1 MKVLHTFIHMS
12 QCRICESLLS
22 YKIWDIFGEIFF
34 HFVNKNVFSPSHSV
48 TLLRIAK
55 GLLLLLP
62 IVRKMG
68 KRPMRSFLCKFFEG
82 KSIYNNLEYIST
94 SIEMFF
100 FSLWR
105 IIWKEI
111 LFWVSKSS
119 YTLFQK
125 SKKSFR
131 FLVLFLVK
139 ILTFLVWKT
148 LIRVKV

>member
-82 KSIYNNLEYIST
+82 KSIYNNLEYILT

-100 FSLWR
+100 FLFSIKINL
-105 IIWKEI
+105 KGNSI
-111 LFWVSKSS
+111 LSFKVFWS
-119 YTLFQK
+119 TLFQK
-125 SKKSFR
+125 SKKIIFG
-131 FLVLFLVK
+131 
-139 ILTFLVWKT
+139 TFFESKSGMKNT
-148 LIRVKV
+148 F

>member
-22 YKIWDIFGEIFF
+22 WDIFGEIFF
-34 HFVNKNVFSPSHSV
+34 HFVNKNLFSPSHSV

-82 KSIYNNLEYIST
+82 KSIYSNLEYISR

-111 LFWVSKSS
+111 LFWASKSS
-119 YTLFQK
+119 DPHCSKSQK
-125 SKKSFR
+125 NHFWY
-131 FLVLFLVK
+131 FFWVK
-139 ILTFLVWKT
+139 IWIFWYEKHFLE
-148 LIRVKV
+148 

>member
-1 MKVLHTFIHMS
+1 MS
-12 QCRICESLLS
+12 QLRFPQNCKS
-22 YKIWDIFGEIFF
+22 YKIWDIFVKYFF

-55 GLLLLLP
+55 GLLLLP

-82 KSIYNNLEYIST
+82 KSIYRNLEYISR

-111 LFWVSKSS
+111 LFWASKSS

-125 SKKSFR
+125 SKKIIFGA
-131 FLVLFLVK
+131 FLKSKSGFCGM
-139 ILTFLVWKT
+139 
-148 LIRVKV
+148 